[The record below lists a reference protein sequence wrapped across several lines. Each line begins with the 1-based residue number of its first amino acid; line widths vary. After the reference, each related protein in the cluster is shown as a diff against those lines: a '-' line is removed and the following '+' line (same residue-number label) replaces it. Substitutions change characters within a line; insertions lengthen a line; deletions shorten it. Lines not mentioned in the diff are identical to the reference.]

1 MKRIYSLIVAGG
13 LLAAGCDSYF
23 NEDLYQ
29 NIPQENAY
37 ATVSDVENALNG
49 VYYAF
54 GSYRFMGRNAVAIGD
69 MSADM
74 AVADEKS
81 GHFVT
86 LNTYTFSETEGVL
99 GDVWQYG
106 YKVIDLATRSING
119 TEAMLALNKAM
130 AQCYALRA
138 FSAFQ
143 LVNIFGL
150 PYGTDNDE
158 HGGLVIV
165 EEKPI
170 ELRAKVSRSSV
181 KATYEWILRDVE
193 KAVNTPNVVGRDVQ
207 KYFNG
212 AAVKALEARVNLY
225 MGKYGKAKEAAAEAL
240 KLRNAAPVEDEAYV
254 GMWKST
260 AISGEDIFTI
270 AKSSD
275 DNLSANSLNT
285 LYGSYGGALT
295 KRAVGLF
302 AKGDIRAQ
310 LVGDGKN
317 PRRPMKFPGI
327 AGADAV
333 NNIPV
338 FRVSEMYLIMAEAA
352 AQSGDVSGA
361 RKELLNTAKRNPVRR
376 RRFLP
381 LSQRNANGSCS
392 RKDIVGTMPAAQ
404 VRRSK
409 WQTENIRISMSG
421 VLYFRY
427 LPVRSM
433 PVSVRSRI
441 LIG

>member
-74 AVADEKS
+74 AVADAKS

-119 TEAMLALNKAM
+119 TEALLAAGGLGEADVATLNKAM

-193 KAVNTPNVVGRDVQ
+193 KAVKTPNVVGRDV
-207 KYFNG
+207 
-212 AAVKALEARVNLY
+212 R
-225 MGKYGKAKEAAAEAL
+225 
-240 KLRNAAPVEDEAYV
+240 
-254 GMWKST
+254 
-260 AISGEDIFTI
+260 
-270 AKSSD
+270 
-275 DNLSANSLNT
+275 LS
-285 LYGSYGGALT
+285 
-295 KRAVGLF
+295 
-302 AKGDIRAQ
+302 
-310 LVGDGKN
+310 
-317 PRRPMKFPGI
+317 
-327 AGADAV
+327 
-333 NNIPV
+333 
-338 FRVSEMYLIMAEAA
+338 LIH
-352 AQSGDVSGA
+352 
-361 RKELLNTAKRNPVRR
+361 
-376 RRFLP
+376 
-381 LSQRNANGSCS
+381 
-392 RKDIVGTMPAAQ
+392 I
-404 VRRSK
+404 
-409 WQTENIRISMSG
+409 
-421 VLYFRY
+421 
-427 LPVRSM
+427 
-433 PVSVRSRI
+433 
-441 LIG
+441 